1 MTKSGRL
8 QFVAI
13 FGMALSAAASALA
26 DDRDIL
32 PADASP
38 EGYSLMRIAKDTAVY
53 NTGQMTSNPET
64 PPPPDVPFHILVADA
79 TVRRGTLF
87 YLPVFVADDSGGTP
101 PGFPVDIQDQHAD
114 AAYLNSVLLS
124 SYDVTDLIVQVDGRT
139 TILHNEY
146 IVGVKTAPLLDG
158 TPGGTHYIV
167 SAAFLS
173 PLSPGE
179 HTVAIGGIIGGM
191 PVAFLSYNV
200 TVR

>member
-1 MTKSGRL
+1 MTKAQGY

-13 FGMALSAAASALA
+13 FGVAFGGCPAFA
-26 DDRDIL
+26 DGGDVL
-32 PADASP
+32 PAHATP
-38 EGYSLMRIAKDTAVY
+38 NGYSLKRIAVATAVY
-53 NTGQMTSNPET
+53 NTGQMAGNSET
-64 PPPPDVPFHILVADA
+64 PPPPKVPFHILVADT
-79 TVRRGTLF
+79 TVERHTLF

-101 PGFPVDIQDQHAD
+101 PGFPAHIGDQASD
-114 AAYLNSVLLS
+114 AKYLDAVLLS
-124 SYDVTDLIVQVDGRT
+124 QYNVTHLIVEVDGRT

-146 IVGVKTAPLLDG
+146 VAGVKTAPLLDG

-179 HTVAIGGIIGGM
+179 HTVAIGGLVDGM